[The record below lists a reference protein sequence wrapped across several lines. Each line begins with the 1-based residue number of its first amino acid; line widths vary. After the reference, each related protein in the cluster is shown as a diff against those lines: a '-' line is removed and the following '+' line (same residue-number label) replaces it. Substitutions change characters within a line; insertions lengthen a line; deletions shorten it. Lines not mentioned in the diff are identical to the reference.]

1 MNVMQDV
8 LNLTKHLK
16 YVVLLSYLKEKS
28 TKKLH
33 LGVYLKINK
42 AQANKRN
49 NNQIFVNVK
58 NAVLEESITEEL
70 FGENIER

>member
-49 NNQIFVNVK
+49 NNQIFVNVAIQLNRISK
-58 NAVLEESITEEL
+58 VIFLVSLPKI
-70 FGENIER
+70 

>member
-49 NNQIFVNVK
+49 NNQIFVNVAIQLNRISQVIFLVSLPK
-58 NAVLEESITEEL
+58 I
-70 FGENIER
+70 